1 VLCVVLLCVV
11 AVVGESARAEK
22 RQTSSQ
28 CNTLAPWN
36 NNYTPVSGTS
46 SWFDAVSQG
55 GGACG
60 YTPNTSDR
68 YVAAYSAPTNAEM
81 CAQCG
86 TCFNVTGP
94 TGSAVV
100 RIIDYCDTSAG
111 QCGPNFFT
119 LDQVPYTVIA
129 GSTGTGS
136 VPITY
141 YPVPCPYNQ
150 NLEYSYGPGGNQKWY
165 VAIRVDWER
174 YPLSSVEIMTNGTEG
189 GWYNL
194 PRQTDNVW
202 SYNPAPFPQVVPANV
217 RVNDTAGQ
225 SIVDTL
231 PDFSFSSY
239 VGTAQFA
246 YTQSSTSG
254 TGTSGTANNSGSP
267 ASTLVLPASIATLF
281 LCIAFFF
288 LLL

>member
-1 VLCVVLLCVV
+1 LFRALLLCVV
-11 AVVGESARAEK
+11 VVVVAATEATAGVK

-36 NNYTPVSGTS
+36 SNYSPVSGTS

-60 YTPNTSDR
+60 YTPDTNDR

-111 QCGPNFFT
+111 TCGSNFFT
-119 LDQVPYTVIA
+119 LDEVPYTVIA

-141 YPVPCPYNQ
+141 YPVPCNYNQ
-150 NLEYSYGPGGNQKWY
+150 NLEYTYGPAGNQVYY

-174 YPLSSVEIMTNGTEG
+174 YPLSSVEIKVNGTTG

-202 SYNPAPFPQVVPANV
+202 SYNPTSKQIMPADV

-225 SIVDTL
+225 SITDTL
-231 PDFSFSSY
+231 PSFTFSSY
-239 VGTAQFA
+239 VGTAQFP
-246 YTQSSTSG
+246 YTETSTSG
-254 TGTSGTANNSGSP
+254 TGTSGSENNSSP
-267 ASTLVLPASIATLF
+267 ASSLVPSLMATLL
-281 LCIAFFF
+281 LCIAFLF
-288 LLL
+288 L